1 MQQQMIIYIF
11 MPMGYKGGYKL
22 LFKIRRSVPANTLA
36 SNPDFQKLSIAK
48 GTIIEWL
55 VQMPTECADITQL
68 RVEYHNT
75 QILPFSG
82 STWLYGLFE
91 PTPIRENIK
100 IDDGPYD
107 LDIYAFNLDDSYSH
121 EYNLYCNVEPVKP
134 ITPGEIMAPGWW
146 DQFKG
151 LFGGA

>member
-1 MQQQMIIYIF
+1 M
-11 MPMGYKGGYKL
+11 
-22 LFKIRRSVPANTLA
+22 LFKIKRSVPANTSKA
-36 SNPDFQKLSIAK
+36 APDFQKLSIAK
-48 GTIIEWL
+48 GTIYEWL
-55 VQMPTECADITQL
+55 IHMPTECADLTQF

-82 STWLYGLFE
+82 STWIYGMFE
-91 PTPIRENIK
+91 PTVIK
-100 IDDGPYD
+100 DNFKVDDGPYA

-121 EYNLYCNVEPVKP
+121 EYNLHCNVEPAKP
-134 ITPGEIMAPGWW
+134 VIPGEIVEPGWW